1 MTIHETTKTET
12 DNIIKTALETNLPHF
27 SGSETFSR
35 WSILFPKFYLTEG
48 AKYLAETAG
57 AYWLMDVIASW
68 QHKQAVRVETFQVWT
83 MTVKANHEARIVCDD
98 GNGNKLAVQIIPY
111 TDFPFNWFKL
121 YFCNQ
126 GSESII
132 LLPGEY

>member
-1 MTIHETTKTET
+1 MTTQTATE
-12 DNIIKTALETNLPHF
+12 LETNLPYF
-27 SGSETFSR
+27 TGSETFSC
-35 WSILFPKFYLTEG
+35 WSILYPKFYLTEG

-83 MTVKANHEARIVCDD
+83 MTVKAKHEARIVCDD
-98 GNGNKLAVQIIPY
+98 GNGNELVVQIIPY
-111 TDFPFNWFKL
+111 TDFSLDEIKL

-126 GSESII
+126 GTESII
-132 LLPGEY
+132 MLPGEY

>member
-1 MTIHETTKTET
+1 MTTQTATDLKTE
-12 DNIIKTALETNLPHF
+12 LETNLPCF

-35 WSILFPKFYLTEG
+35 WSILYPKFYLTEG

-68 QHKQAVRVETFQVWT
+68 QYKRAICFETFQVWT
-83 MTVKANHEARIVCDD
+83 MTINQKHKARIVCDD
-98 GNGNKLAVQIIPY
+98 GNGNELTAQIIPY
-111 TDFPFNWFKL
+111 TDFPLDEIKL

-126 GSESII
+126 GTESVIM
-132 LLPGEY
+132 LPGEY